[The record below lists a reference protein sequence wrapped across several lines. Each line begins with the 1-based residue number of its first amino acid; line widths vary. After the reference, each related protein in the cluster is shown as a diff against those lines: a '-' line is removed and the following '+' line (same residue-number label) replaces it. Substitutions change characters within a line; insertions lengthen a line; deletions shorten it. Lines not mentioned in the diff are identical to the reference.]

1 MCNKKIIWVVVLVMA
16 SLSSW
21 ASANIKGN
29 GSVVTRE
36 IKVSDYSS
44 IRLGGNVSSSLGES
58 IKKLFSGEKN
68 SGSSSV
74 NNVFHIDKITFVW
87 RHEAS
92 FGKLLQG
99 FRNAHSQCKVLLL
112 AVDQNF
118 MSVAFQKVN
127 I

>member
-1 MCNKKIIWVVVLVMA
+1 M
-16 SLSSW
+16 
-21 ASANIKGN
+21 SAGK
-29 GSVVTRE
+29 
-36 IKVSDYSS
+36 
-44 IRLGGNVSSSLGES
+44 
-58 IKKLFSGEKN
+58 KN

-99 FRNAHSQCKVLLL
+99 LSLIHISFLCQIIQDVGVGDVPQRQAKRRRGGGVSLRLGLSLIH
-112 AVDQNF
+112 
-118 MSVAFQKVN
+118 

>member
-68 SGSSSV
+68 SGSTPVLDRKSV
-74 NNVFHIDKITFVW
+74 V
-87 RHEAS
+87 
-92 FGKLLQG
+92 
-99 FRNAHSQCKVLLL
+99 
-112 AVDQNF
+112 
-118 MSVAFQKVN
+118 
-127 I
+127 